1 MQQNRRDQVQAHS
14 FVVGRLV
21 SGLMQAEP
29 DSRMT
34 PLRRFAVGTIAGVLI
49 GALLLAGFGIF
60 GVIFPGGD
68 KSWRQPKALIVE
80 EETGARYVFVD
91 GLLRPVLNYVSAR
104 LILGGEPQ
112 VARVSRNSLRGV
124 PHGLPVGI
132 PSAPD
137 SLPDPG
143 RTDGATWQVCSSTG
157 HDPSGAPR
165 PYVTVRVGG
174 EQRPRPLAQQEALVA
189 RNPGGQLYLVWNNL
203 RLAVPSATVLG
214 ALGYAAAPQ
223 HLVGTAWLNALPAGP
238 DLAAPSV
245 PDVGRP
251 GPAVGG
257 HPTVVGQMFKVD
269 DVASASQYFV
279 MRADGLS
286 PVTPTGAAM
295 LMADPNTRK
304 AYPNRTVDAV
314 PLNAAVLAAS
324 PRSPT
329 ASITAS
335 HPVTPPRLA
344 GIGSGEAPCARLTFD
359 AAGGPTVQAGV
370 GATGPDAA
378 APDAAT
384 TPPAADR
391 LLADRVVVAP
401 GAGLLVRDLPG
412 PGIPDGAL
420 YLLVD
425 IGVRYP
431 LSGAQSLAPLGYDKV
446 TPVPVPAP
454 LLALFPTGPA
464 LDPQAARAS
473 LSFTGAP
480 GGTTGGTP
488 GGASSGVLSGAAGN
502 DPLASGASHGR

>member
-1 MQQNRRDQVQAHS
+1 
-14 FVVGRLV
+14 V

-49 GALLLAGFGIF
+49 GALLVAGFGIF

-80 EETGARYVFVD
+80 EETGARYVLVD

-157 HDPSGAPR
+157 RDPSGAPR
-165 PYVTVRVGG
+165 PYVTVTVGG
-174 EQRPRPLAQQEALVA
+174 EQRLRPLAQQEALVVRTPA
-189 RNPGGQLYLVWNNL
+189 GQLYLVWNNL

-257 HPTVVGQMFKVD
+257 HPTVIGQLFKVD

-279 MRADGLS
+279 VRADGLS

-304 AYPNRTVDAV
+304 AYPNGTVDAV
-314 PLNAAVLAAS
+314 PLGAAALAAA

-329 ASITAS
+329 ASIIAS

-344 GIGSGEAPCARLTFD
+344 GTGSGEAPCVRLDFD
-359 AAGGPTVQAGV
+359 AANGPTAQVGV
-370 GATGPDAA
+370 AATGPDAA
-378 APDAAT
+378 AAPDAT
-384 TPPAADR
+384 TAPPAADR
-391 LLADRVVVAP
+391 LVADRVVVAP

-412 PGIPDGAL
+412 PGIADGAL

-425 IGVRYP
+425 FGVRFP
-431 LSGAQSLAPLGYDKV
+431 LSGGPTLTALGYDKV
-446 TPVPVPAP
+446 TPVPVPTP

-464 LDPQAARAS
+464 LDPRAARAS

-480 GGTTGGTP
+480 GSNAGGTA
-488 GGASSGVLSGAAGN
+488 GGASSGTASGVLNGVLNGAAGN
-502 DPLASGASHGR
+502 DPLASGVGHGR